1 MTMNMKQLISTT
13 LTMFM
18 IISLYSVN
26 VIHAATVEATATN
39 SSTTMRTELD
49 FLEDTPGD
57 NHLVYTYLDNGTHYK
72 VVENADA
79 NFININSTTYVMNA
93 EGDYVEDK
101 SQELDI
107 QPNGDCYLTTTDSQ
121 GTSKTSQIDTF
132 ADLKSVNTSLETN

>member
-1 MTMNMKQLISTT
+1 MTMNMKQLIFTNLNM
-13 LTMFM
+13 LT
-18 IISLYSVN
+18 IVSLFSVN

-39 SSTTMRTELD
+39 SSTTMRTELT
-49 FLEDTPGD
+49 FLEGTPGD

-79 NFININSTTYVMNA
+79 NFMKINSTTYVMNA

-101 SQELDI
+101 FQELDI

-121 GTSKTSQIDTF
+121 EPQK
-132 ADLKSVNTSLETN
+132 LHK

>member
-39 SSTTMRTELD
+39 SSTTMRTELN
-49 FLEDTPGD
+49 FLEGTPGD
-57 NHLVYTYLDNGTHYK
+57 NHLVYTYLKNGTHYK

-79 NFININSTTYVMNA
+79 NFMKINSTTYVMNA

-121 GTSKTSQIDTF
+121 EPQK
-132 ADLKSVNTSLETN
+132 LHK